1 LGKTFLRRGRKGAAE
16 EISGRADKNNNR
28 DWTEDRPW
36 AFQRRFVADAVV
48 SSSREFGVFF
58 QKTIWLFCFCFFF
71 NFVWCKLMLR
81 WKSFE
86 ESVVAMGL
94 VGVGGGTSM
103 AGERQLTHQASGALC

>member
-1 LGKTFLRRGRKGAAE
+1 LRSGRKGAAE
-16 EISGRADKNNNR
+16 EISGRADNNNNR

-58 QKTIWLFCFCFFF
+58 QKTIWFFF
-71 NFVWCKLMLR
+71 FFGCKLMLR

-103 AGERQLTHQASGALC
+103 AGER

>member
-1 LGKTFLRRGRKGAAE
+1 MRRGRKGAAE

-36 AFQRRFVADAVV
+36 AFQRRFVADTAV
-48 SSSREFGVFF
+48 SSNREFGVFF
-58 QKTIWLFCFCFFF
+58 QKTIWLCFFF
-71 NFVWCKLMLR
+71 LVQAILR

-103 AGERQLTHQASGALC
+103 AGER

>member
-16 EISGRADKNNNR
+16 EISKNNNR

-36 AFQRRFVADAVV
+36 AFQWRFVADFVV
-48 SSSREFGVFF
+48 ISSREFGLFF
-58 QKTIWLFCFCFFF
+58 QKTIWLFFFF
-71 NFVWCKLMLR
+71 FGFVWCKLMLR

-103 AGERQLTHQASGALC
+103 AGER